1 MLLNKDHK
9 WRVCPSLA
17 SATAVA
23 VGREQKMLENDV
35 PAVAQNL
42 QHCFAGSLPE
52 LSVDEYFLILDE
64 ALGLGC
70 LFKKKK
76 KLGLLWVYICPGQCC
91 RSTGDPGRGT
101 VWDNR
106 ILKTLFHPEGGG
118 PGGTPFS
125 RTKAPRFQPMC
136 LLLENVTQVNE
147 QNQVQLMISLSL
159 WLCFCAGTNLFTAS
173 AVSMVSNI
181 YPFIKQIW
189 GKAYKCLPLL
199 FCGAGSLTY

>member
-1 MLLNKDHK
+1 MLNKDHK

-76 KLGLLWVYICPGQCC
+76 NQAYYGFISALASAAGPREILEEGRCGITEYSRPSSTQKVGDQEALRSVEQRHLG
-91 RSTGDPGRGT
+91 
-101 VWDNR
+101 
-106 ILKTLFHPEGGG
+106 F
-118 PGGTPFS
+118 
-125 RTKAPRFQPMC
+125 MC

-147 QNQVQLMISLSL
+147 QNQVQLMISLSP
-159 WLCFCAGTNLFTAS
+159 WLCFCVGTEFVHYIVQHFPWS
-173 AVSMVSNI
+173 
-181 YPFIKQIW
+181 P
-189 GKAYKCLPLL
+189 
-199 FCGAGSLTY
+199 TYTHL